1 MAFGPGGSM
10 SELHANAS
18 ARRARERHELRGQ
31 RRTFMYDML
40 NAAFLVRR
48 LTRRL
53 RRVLRR

>member
-10 SELHANAS
+10 SELHANAG
-18 ARRARERHELRGQ
+18 ARRARERAQLRGQ
-31 RRTFMYDML
+31 RRTFMWDVL

-53 RRVLRR
+53 RRMLRR